1 MSEHDARELMLVD
14 AVVSK
19 LDPPGECESC
29 DVIRR
34 MAREYREL
42 LESAVPHYVA

>member
-1 MSEHDARELMLVD
+1 MSEHDVRELMLVD
-14 AVVSK
+14 AVESK

-29 DVIRR
+29 DCIRR

-42 LESAVPHYVA
+42 LESTEVYFVA